1 MDAIQASHQPRARS
15 NLTRGWPFLPAGVVL
30 LVLFLL
36 PMTVMVAF
44 SLWRTNS
51 DLDIVPD
58 WTLDNYIYF
67 FSEGTYVRTFLKT
80 LIMAAAVT
88 AAGIATALPFAYFLV
103 RYVGRRWQRIVL
115 LAVIVPFWTSY
126 LLRAYAWQAILGEKG
141 ALNQFLMGIG
151 LIDEPSRLFVYND
164 LSVWLVLLY
173 VYFPFAALALYTALE
188 KFDFNRA
195 ERGPGPRSTTG
206 PGPPKDPAAA
216 DPAGDHHRLHLR
228 LRAHPG
234 RVPDADA
241 GRWGAGRADREPDH
255 QLLPRPPVH
264 DHGGLL
270 LRHRRLRDRGARDL
284 PTLPARGGR
293 GGSWLRGSIR
303 SS

>member
-1 MDAIQASHQPRARS
+1 MDPIQASHQPRARS

-80 LIMAAAVT
+80 LIMASAVT
-88 AAGIATALPFAYFLV
+88 AAGIATALPFACFLV
-103 RYVGRRWQRIVL
+103 RYVGQRWQRIVL

-151 LIDEPSRLFVYND
+151 LISEPSRLFVYND

-173 VYFPFAALALYTALE
+173 VYFPFAALALYSSLE
-188 KFDFNRA
+188 KFDFNQLN
-195 ERGPGPRSTTG
+195 
-206 PGPPKDPAAA
+206 AAQDLGA
-216 DPAGDHHRLHLR
+216 RPDQALR
-228 LRAHPG
+228 RI
-234 RVPDADA
+234 
-241 GRWGAGRADREPDH
+241 
-255 QLLPRPPVH
+255 LLPQIRP
-264 DHGGLL
+264 GLITACIFVFVPIL
-270 LRHRRLRDRGARDL
+270 GEFLT
-284 PTLPARGGR
+284 PTLVGGAQGSLIANLIINFFRGLQYTTMAAFSFVIAGFVIVVLVIFRRYLRVEDVVARG
-293 GGSWLRGSIR
+293 
-303 SS
+303 

>member
-1 MDAIQASHQPRARS
+1 MVDPIQASRQPRARS

-103 RYVGRRWQRIVL
+103 RYVGQRWQRIVL

-126 LLRAYAWQAILGEKG
+126 LLRAYAWQAI
-141 ALNQFLMGIG
+141 
-151 LIDEPSRLFVYND
+151 
-164 LSVWLVLLY
+164 
-173 VYFPFAALALYTALE
+173 YTALE
-188 KFDFNRA
+188 KFDFNQLN
-195 ERGPGPRSTTG
+195 
-206 PGPPKDPAAA
+206 AAQDLGA
-216 DPAGDHHRLHLR
+216 R
-228 LRAHPG
+228 
-234 RVPDADA
+234 PDQAF
-241 GRWGAGRADREPDH
+241 RRI
-255 QLLPRPPVH
+255 LLPQIRPGVITACIFVFVPIL
-264 DHGGLL
+264 GEFLT
-270 LRHRRLRDRGARDL
+270 
-284 PTLPARGGR
+284 PTLVGGAQGALIANLIINFFRGLQYTTMAAFSFVIAGFVIVVLVIFRRYLRVEDVVARG
-293 GGSWLRGSIR
+293 
-303 SS
+303 

>member
-1 MDAIQASHQPRARS
+1 MVDPIQASRQPRARS

-51 DLDIVPD
+51 DLDVVPD

-188 KFDFNRA
+188 KFDFNQLN
-195 ERGPGPRSTTG
+195 
-206 PGPPKDPAAA
+206 AAQDLGA
-216 DPAGDHHRLHLR
+216 R
-228 LRAHPG
+228 
-234 RVPDADA
+234 PDQAF
-241 GRWGAGRADREPDH
+241 RRI
-255 QLLPRPPVH
+255 LLPQIRPGVITACIFVFVPIL
-264 DHGGLL
+264 GEFLT
-270 LRHRRLRDRGARDL
+270 
-284 PTLPARGGR
+284 PTLVGGAQGALIANLIINFFRGLQYTTMAAFSFVIAGFVIVVLVIFRRYLRVEDVVARG
-293 GGSWLRGSIR
+293 
-303 SS
+303 